1 MAEKKSFKFDEWWE
15 SPKTKRVVGAVYSLG
30 ASVVIIGAMFKILH
44 LPGAGIT
51 LGIGMVTE
59 AVLFA
64 IGVFDKPHTEY
75 HWQNVFPALLQKE
88 PQPLNISGGV
98 VTGGVAGTAGG
109 ASNVASGGV
118 SGGVVPGGIPG
129 LSNDEMQR
137 LSDGIKN
144 LSETATQLASLS
156 SVVGSTEKLAS
167 TLDAA
172 SDAASSFV
180 ESQSTLNVA
189 TKGLE
194 ASYQSITSDMD
205 SVVKHTKNY
214 GEKMES
220 INSHLASINSVYELQ
235 LRNIQAQSESFGE
248 QSEKVGL
255 ISNHLA
261 NICGEVGKIQSAV
274 TVAADESE
282 KYKAGAVKLSQQVA
296 ELNKVYGNMLNAL
309 G

>member
-137 LSDGIKN
+137 LTDGIKN

>member
-1 MAEKKSFKFDEWWE
+1 MKKVDVVLGLQWGDEG
-15 SPKTKRVVGAVYSLG
+15 KGKVVDVLTPNYQVIARFQGGPNAGHSLHFEG
-30 ASVVIIGAMFKILH
+30 KKYVLHTIPSGIFRDGSINIIG
-44 LPGAGIT
+44 
-51 LGIGMVTE
+51 
-59 AVLFA
+59 
-64 IGVFDKPHTEY
+64 
-75 HWQNVFPALLQKE
+75 N
-88 PQPLNISGGV
+88 GV
-98 VTGGVAGTAGG
+98 VVDPVILAEE
-109 ASNVASGGV
+109 
-118 SGGVVPGGIPG
+118 I
-129 LSNDEMQR
+129 
-137 LSDGIKN
+137 
-144 LSETATQLASLS
+144 TQL
-156 SVVGSTEKLAS
+156 EKDGVDVQSKLLISKKAHLILP
-167 TLDAA
+167 THRIIDAA
-172 SDAASSFV
+172 SEAASSFV